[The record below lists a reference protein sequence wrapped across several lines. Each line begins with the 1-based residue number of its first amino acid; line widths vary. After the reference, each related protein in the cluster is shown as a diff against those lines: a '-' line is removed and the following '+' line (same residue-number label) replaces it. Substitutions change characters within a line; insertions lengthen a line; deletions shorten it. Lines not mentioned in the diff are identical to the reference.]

1 MRSVAIEWSE
11 LFHLTVSPIELM
23 LRGSVVYVGLV
34 ALFAVARNREA
45 GPMSQGN
52 MLVLILMAAST
63 HHALV
68 GESTSISDSFVV
80 VVTIL
85 AWSYAI
91 DWLRFR
97 LPFVNDLLR
106 SKPLLLVDHGRL
118 VARNLERESI
128 TQDELHQQLR
138 LRGIENIS
146 QVRRA
151 YMEADGQ
158 LSVIPFEGPVE
169 PPRPGASAA

>member
-1 MRSVAIEWSE
+1 MDIAWSE
-11 LFHLTVSPIELM
+11 LFRISVSPMELM

-52 MLVLILMAAST
+52 MLVLVLMAAST

-68 GESTSISDSFVV
+68 GESTSIADSFVV

-97 LPFVNDLLR
+97 LPLLNELLR
-106 SKPLLLVDHGRL
+106 PKPLLLVDHGRL
-118 VARNLERESI
+118 IAKNLERESI
-128 TQDELHQQLR
+128 TQDELNQQLR
-138 LRGIENIS
+138 LRGIEDIR

-151 YMEADGQ
+151 YIEADGQ
-158 LSVIPFEGPVE
+158 LSVIPFDTPPE
-169 PPRPGASAA
+169 PPRRGASAV